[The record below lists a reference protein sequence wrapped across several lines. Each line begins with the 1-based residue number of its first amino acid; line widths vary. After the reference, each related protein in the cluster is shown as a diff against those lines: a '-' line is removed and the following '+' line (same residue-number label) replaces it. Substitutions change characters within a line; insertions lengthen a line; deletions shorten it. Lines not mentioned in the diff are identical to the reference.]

1 MLELNQAILKAS
13 HDDDAGAISIVR
25 FSKVVRTAGGRA
37 AGRPRTDAGD
47 DTEKSF
53 SPSW

>member
-1 MLELNQAILKAS
+1 VFELNQAIFKAS
-13 HDDDAGAISIVR
+13 HAGVCAISIVR
-25 FSKVVRTAGGRA
+25 FSKDAHAAAGCA
-37 AGRPRTDAGD
+37 TGRPRTDAGD

>member
-1 MLELNQAILKAS
+1 VFELNQAIFKAS
-13 HDDDAGAISIVR
+13 HDDAGAISIVR
-25 FSKVVRTAGGRA
+25 FSKVAHAAGGRA